1 MRPGVPMLAYRRV
14 VESTAGLTAVALFVL
29 WLGYW
34 MPSMVRRRAELADA
48 RVPDRFSGGLRVVAM
63 SGSGRRGG
71 AMVNDGNRRGSGQGV
86 PRVAHPTPR
95 QGLPLQIMV
104 RGRPLTA
111 ERIRRVERRARR
123 AARARRRFIVSIFLL
138 VASVV
143 AWALVGFDQLHW
155 GAAVTTSAML
165 LFVLFLGRRAARAA
179 RRADARWHAT
189 VRAARQRA
197 TQARALANGG
207 PYAPRNRAQ
216 VVGLAARGSDTQTQ
230 AIPRVGGKN
239 VLDEILDGPE
249 KPKVI
254 EVTAEVVD
262 EVPSGA
268 AAPGGPAEGAEPPS
282 GRAWDPVPVPLPT
295 YVTKP
300 KAPPRQPAALPAGS
314 SSGKGSA
321 GGSGRPGGAGASSA
335 VVPGTTTAGGAAG
348 AGAGAGAGSAAK
360 AADAVAEDE
369 LLRGEPPRMK
379 SETLG
384 QPLEEILAR
393 RRAAG

>member
-1 MRPGVPMLAYRRV
+1 

-34 MPSMVRRRAELADA
+34 LPSLVRYRSELADA
-48 RVPDRFSGGLRVVAM
+48 RVTDRFSAGLRIVAM
-63 SGSGRRGG
+63 SGSGRKGG
-71 AMVNDGNRRGSGQGV
+71 AMVTDGKPRGTGQGV
-86 PRVAHPTPR
+86 PRVARPTPK
-95 QGLPLQIMV
+95 GHPLQIMV

-123 AARARRRFIVSIFLL
+123 AARARRRLIVSAFLM
-138 VASVV
+138 VCSIA
-143 AWALVGFDQLHW
+143 AWVFVGLDRLHW
-155 GAAVTTSAML
+155 GMAVVPSAML

-179 RRADARWHAT
+179 RRADARWQAT

-197 TQARALANGG
+197 TQARVLANGG

-216 VVGLAARGSDTQTQ
+216 VTGLATHGSSTQTQ
-230 AIPRVGGKN
+230 AIPRVVRKD
-239 VLDEILDGPE
+239 VLDEILDGPA

-254 EVTAEVVD
+254 EVPVED
-262 EVPSGA
+262 EVQ
-268 AAPGGPAEGAEPPS
+268 AEPPVEAKEPVKREQPPS

-300 KAPPRQPAALPAGS
+300 AAPQRQPAALPASSTASRGS
-314 SSGKGSA
+314 SGPTAGAPGRQPGSGAVLPPSIPVSGSA
-321 GGSGRPGGAGASSA
+321 RAGAD
-335 VVPGTTTAGGAAG
+335 TA
-348 AGAGAGAGSAAK
+348 
-360 AADAVAEDE
+360 AEDE
-369 LLRGEPPRMK
+369 LIRGEPPRMK

-384 QPLEEILAR
+384 KPLEEILAR

>member
-1 MRPGVPMLAYRRV
+1 
-14 VESTAGLTAVALFVL
+14 
-29 WLGYW
+29 
-34 MPSMVRRRAELADA
+34 MVTDGK
-48 RVPDRFSGGLRVVAM
+48 P
-63 SGSGRRGG
+63 RGT
-71 AMVNDGNRRGSGQGV
+71 GQGV
-86 PRVAHPTPR
+86 PRVARPTPK
-95 QGLPLQIMV
+95 GHPLQIMV

-138 VASVV
+138 LCSVAT
-143 AWALVGFDQLHW
+143 WTLVGFDRLHW
-155 GAAVTTSAML
+155 GLAVTSSAML
-165 LFVLFLGRRAARAA
+165 LFVLFLGQRAARAA
-179 RRADARWHAT
+179 RRADARWQAS

-216 VVGLAARGSDTQTQ
+216 VTGLATHGSSTETQ
-230 AIPRVGGKN
+230 AIPRVVRKD
-239 VLDEILDGPE
+239 VLDEILDGPA

-254 EVTAEVVD
+254 EVAVEPEAPSEVEPEEPAKRD
-262 EVPSGA
+262 EV
-268 AAPGGPAEGAEPPS
+268 PS

-300 KAPPRQPAALPAGS
+300 AAPQRQPAALPAS
-314 SSGKGSA
+314 SSQ
-321 GGSGRPGGAGASSA
+321 GA
-335 VVPGTTTAGGAAG
+335 TAGPSTAGRQVVAAT
-348 AGAGAGAGSAAK
+348 AAMPPSVPVSEAKSA
-360 AADAVAEDE
+360 DVDPVAEDE

-384 QPLEEILAR
+384 KPLEEILAR

>member
-1 MRPGVPMLAYRRV
+1 

-34 MPSMVRRRAELADA
+34 LPSLVRHRTELADA
-48 RVPDRFSGGLRVVAM
+48 RVTDRFSVGLRIVAM
-63 SGSGRRGG
+63 SGSGRKGG
-71 AMVNDGNRRGSGQGV
+71 AMVTDGKPRGTGQGV
-86 PRVAHPTPR
+86 PRVAHPTPKGR
-95 QGLPLQIMV
+95 PLQIMV

-138 VASVV
+138 LCSVAT
-143 AWALVGFDQLHW
+143 WTLVGFDRLHW
-155 GAAVTTSAML
+155 GLAVTSSAML
-165 LFVLFLGRRAARAA
+165 LFVLFLGQRAARAA
-179 RRADARWHAT
+179 RRADARWQAS

-197 TQARALANGG
+197 TQARALSNGG

-216 VVGLAARGSDTQTQ
+216 VTGLATHGSSTETQ
-230 AIPRVGGKN
+230 AIPRVVRKD
-239 VLDEILDGPE
+239 VLDEILDGPA

-254 EVTAEVVD
+254 EVPVEPDAPSDVEPEAVKRD
-262 EVPSGA
+262 EV
-268 AAPGGPAEGAEPPS
+268 PS

-300 KAPPRQPAALPAGS
+300 AAPQRQPAALP
-314 SSGKGSA
+314 
-321 GGSGRPGGAGASSA
+321 PASSQ
-335 VVPGTTTAGGAAG
+335 GTAAG
-348 AGAGAGAGSAAK
+348 PSAAGRQVI
-360 AADAVAEDE
+360 AATAAMPPSVPVSGAKPADVDPVAEDE

-384 QPLEEILAR
+384 TPLEEILAR

>member
-1 MRPGVPMLAYRRV
+1 M
-14 VESTAGLTAVALFVL
+14 ESTAGLTAVALFVL

-34 MPSMVRRRAELADA
+34 LPSMVRRRAELADA
-48 RVPDRFSGGLRVVAM
+48 RVPDRFSGGLRIVAM

-71 AMVNDGNRRGSGQGV
+71 AMVNDGNRRGASQGV
-86 PRVAHPTPR
+86 PRVAHPTPK

-123 AARARRRFIVSIFLL
+123 AARARRRFLVSIFLL
-138 VASVV
+138 LSSVV
-143 AWALVGFDQLHW
+143 AWTLVGLGQLHW
-155 GAAVTTSAML
+155 GAAVASSAML

-216 VVGLAARGSDTQTQ
+216 VVGLATHGSDTQTQ

-249 KPKVI
+249 KPRVI
-254 EVTAEVVD
+254 EVSAEVVD
-262 EVPSGA
+262 EAPAGAGSGSA
-268 AAPGGPAEGAEPPS
+268 ADAPASADAPPS

-300 KAPPRQPAALPAGS
+300 KAPQRQPAALPPAVPP
-314 SSGKGSA
+314 GKGSA
-321 GGSGRPGGAGASSA
+321 GASGRPGGSGASGPGSSPGVA
-335 VVPGTTTAGGAAG
+335 SGPTPGTTAAAGAAG
-348 AGAGAGAGSAAK
+348 AAK
-360 AADAVAEDE
+360 AGADAVAEDE

>member
-1 MRPGVPMLAYRRV
+1 
-14 VESTAGLTAVALFVL
+14 
-29 WLGYW
+29 
-34 MPSMVRRRAELADA
+34 
-48 RVPDRFSGGLRVVAM
+48 
-63 SGSGRRGG
+63 
-71 AMVNDGNRRGSGQGV
+71 MVNDGNRRGSGQGV

-138 VASVV
+138 VSSVV
-143 AWALVGFDQLHW
+143 AWALVGFGQLHW
-155 GAAVTTSAML
+155 GAAVATSAML

-179 RRADARWHAT
+179 RRADARWQAT

-216 VVGLAARGSDTQTQ
+216 VVGLATRGSDTQTQ

-249 KPKVI
+249 KPQVI
-254 EVTAEVVD
+254 EVSAEVV
-262 EVPSGA
+262 EESPAGGAGA
-268 AAPGGPAEGAEPPS
+268 AGVAGGAPTKVAEPQS

-300 KAPPRQPAALPAGS
+300 KAPQRTPAALPAALGPS
-314 SSGKGSA
+314 SASSAKGASA
-321 GGSGRPGGAGASSA
+321 GGSGRAGGSGSASSA
-335 VVPGTTTAGGAAG
+335 SGPTTAAGAAG
-348 AGAGAGAGSAAK
+348 AATSGAAGSG
-360 AADAVAEDE
+360 ADAVAEDE

>member
-1 MRPGVPMLAYRRV
+1 
-14 VESTAGLTAVALFVL
+14 
-29 WLGYW
+29 
-34 MPSMVRRRAELADA
+34 MVSNGN
-48 RVPDRFSGGLRVVAM
+48 P
-63 SGSGRRGG
+63 RGT
-71 AMVNDGNRRGSGQGV
+71 GQGV
-86 PRVAHPTPR
+86 PRVARPTPNK
-95 QGLPLQIMV
+95 GHPLQIMV

-123 AARARRRFIVSIFLL
+123 AARARRRFIVSILL
-138 VASVV
+138 LLCSAA
-143 AWALVGFDQLHW
+143 AWIFVGLDRLHW
-155 GAAVTTSAML
+155 GLAVTPSAML
-165 LFVLFLGRRAARAA
+165 LFVLFLGQRAARAA
-179 RRADARWHAT
+179 RRADARWTAT

-216 VVGLAARGSDTQTQ
+216 VVGLATRGSDTQTQ

-239 VLDEILDGPE
+239 VLDEILDGPA

-254 EVTAEVVD
+254 EVPVEVVAEAKD
-262 EVPSGA
+262 KK
-268 AAPGGPAEGAEPPS
+268 PARMDEPPS

-300 KAPPRQPAALPAGS
+300 AAPQRQPVALPATPS
-314 SSGKGSA
+314 SPKGPTASRGASGRQVTSGETTASA
-321 GGSGRPGGAGASSA
+321 SGSGS
-335 VVPGTTTAGGAAG
+335 
-348 AGAGAGAGSAAK
+348 GSAAVSSASVSA

-384 QPLEEILAR
+384 TPLEEILAR

>member
-1 MRPGVPMLAYRRV
+1 M
-14 VESTAGLTAVALFVL
+14 ESTAGLTAVALFVL

-34 MPSMVRRRAELADA
+34 LPGLVRHRSELADA
-48 RVPDRFSGGLRVVAM
+48 RVTDRFSVGLRIVAM
-63 SGSGRRGG
+63 SGSGRKGG
-71 AMVNDGNRRGSGQGV
+71 AMVTDGKPRGTGQGV
-86 PRVAHPTPR
+86 PRVAHPTPK
-95 QGLPLQIMV
+95 GHPLQIMV

-123 AARARRRFIVSIFLL
+123 AARARRRLIVSAILL
-138 VASVV
+138 VCSIG
-143 AWALVGFDQLHW
+143 AWTLVGFDRMHW
-155 GAAVTTSAML
+155 GPAVTLSAML

-179 RRADARWHAT
+179 RRADARWHET
-189 VRAARQRA
+189 VRSARRRA

-216 VVGLAARGSDTQTQ
+216 VTGLATRGSSTETQ
-230 AIPRVGGKN
+230 AIPRVARRD
-239 VLDEILDGPE
+239 VLDEILDGPA

-254 EVTAEVVD
+254 EVSVEPVAEVEPEAVAKRD
-262 EVPSGA
+262 EA
-268 AAPGGPAEGAEPPS
+268 PS

-300 KAPPRQPAALPAGS
+300 AAPPRTPAALPS
-314 SSGKGSA
+314 GSA
-321 GGSGRPGGAGASSA
+321 QGP
-335 VVPGTTTAGGAAG
+335 TAAAG
-348 AGAGAGAGSAAK
+348 APGRQGGVVMPPSVPVSGAK
-360 AADAVAEDE
+360 PADADPIAEDE

-384 QPLEEILAR
+384 TPLEEILAR

>member
-1 MRPGVPMLAYRRV
+1 M
-14 VESTAGLTAVALFVL
+14 ESTAGLTAVALFVL

-48 RVPDRFSGGLRVVAM
+48 RVPDRFSGGLRIVAM

-86 PRVAHPTPR
+86 PRVAHPTQR

-138 VASVV
+138 VASMV

-254 EVTAEVVD
+254 EVAADVVD
-262 EVPSGA
+262 EVSSGT
-268 AAPGGPAEGAEPPS
+268 AAPDAPTAGAEPPS

-300 KAPPRQPAALPAGS
+300 KAPQRQPAALPAGS
-314 SSGKGSA
+314 SGKGAA
-321 GGSGRPGGAGASSA
+321 GASGRPGGAGASSA
-335 VVPGTTTAGGAAG
+335 VVPGTTAAG
-348 AGAGAGAGSAAK
+348 AAGAGSAAK

>member
-1 MRPGVPMLAYRRV
+1 

-34 MPSMVRRRAELADA
+34 MPSLVRSRAELADA
-48 RVPDRFSGGLRVVAM
+48 RVMDRFSGGLRIVAM
-63 SGSGRRGG
+63 SGSGRQGG
-71 AMVNDGNRRGSGQGV
+71 AMVNDGKSRGTAQGV
-86 PRVAHPTPR
+86 PRVARPIPK
-95 QGLPLQIMV
+95 QGRPLQIMV

-123 AARARRRFIVSIFLL
+123 AARARRRFIVSIVLL
-138 VASVV
+138 LCSVV
-143 AWALVGFDQLHW
+143 AWTLVGFDRLHW
-155 GAAVTTSAML
+155 GPAVTLSAML

-179 RRADARWHAT
+179 RRADARWTAA
-189 VRAARQRA
+189 VRDARQRA

-216 VVGLAARGSDTQTQ
+216 VVGLATRGSSTETQ

-239 VLDEILDGPE
+239 VLDEILDGPA

-254 EVTAEVVD
+254 EVPVEAAAEVKD
-262 EVPSGA
+262 EEPVKRD
-268 AAPGGPAEGAEPPS
+268 EPPS

-300 KAPPRQPAALPAGS
+300 AAPQRQPAALPAAPSPAKGATA
-314 SSGKGSA
+314 SSGASGRQV
-321 GGSGRPGGAGASSA
+321 GSGSGS
-335 VVPGTTTAGGAAG
+335 TTTAGAPPAAPRD
-348 AGAGAGAGSAAK
+348 
-360 AADAVAEDE
+360 DAVAEDE
-369 LLRGEPPRMK
+369 LLRGEPPPMK

-384 QPLEEILAR
+384 KPLEEILAR

>member
-1 MRPGVPMLAYRRV
+1 M
-14 VESTAGLTAVALFVL
+14 ESTAGLTAVALFVL

-143 AWALVGFDQLHW
+143 AWTLVGFDRLHW

-216 VVGLAARGSDTQTQ
+216 VVGLATRGSDTQTQ

-262 EVPSGA
+262 EVRA
-268 AAPGGPAEGAEPPS
+268 DDAPGGPATSDEPPS

-300 KAPPRQPAALPAGS
+300 KAPQRQPAALPAGS

-348 AGAGAGAGSAAK
+348 AGAGAGTGSAATGSAAK
-360 AADAVAEDE
+360 AAEVAEDE

>member
-1 MRPGVPMLAYRRV
+1 M
-14 VESTAGLTAVALFVL
+14 ESTAGLTAVALFVL

-48 RVPDRFSGGLRVVAM
+48 RVPDRFSGGLRIVAM
-63 SGSGRRGG
+63 SGSARRGG

-138 VASVV
+138 VSSVV
-143 AWALVGFDQLHW
+143 AWALVGLGQLHW
-155 GAAVTTSAML
+155 GAAVATSAML

-179 RRADARWHAT
+179 RRADARWQAT

-216 VVGLAARGSDTQTQ
+216 VVGLATRGSDTQTQ
-230 AIPRVGGKN
+230 AIPRVSGKN

-249 KPKVI
+249 KPQVI
-254 EVTAEVVD
+254 EVSAEVV
-262 EVPSGA
+262 EESPAGGA
-268 AAPGGPAEGAEPPS
+268 GGAGESTAKVAEPPS

-300 KAPPRQPAALPAGS
+300 KAPQRTPAALPAAPGPS
-314 SSGKGSA
+314 SASPAKGASA
-321 GGSGRPGGAGASSA
+321 GGSGRAGGSGSASSA
-335 VVPGTTTAGGAAG
+335 SGPTTAAGAAG
-348 AGAGAGAGSAAK
+348 AAASGAAGSG
-360 AADAVAEDE
+360 ADAVAEDE